1 MAKSLLLVIAVCID
15 SFAAAFGIGS
25 ARIKIPLRSALVISL
40 VGSLFLSLSAAFA
53 GVLRIAVS
61 ERVCTWLSF
70 FLLTGLGIFNLF
82 QNFFKNILSRGAKK
96 GNPAMM
102 FFDGASADT
111 DGSKSI
117 SVKEALV
124 LSAALS
130 ADSVV
135 TGIGAGLDSINLPAL
150 SVFALVLGFISIV
163 GGEAIGRKIVS
174 TLDLNLGWLCGSI
187 LIILAF
193 LSLA

>member
-1 MAKSLLLVIAVCID
+1 MLKSLLLVIAVCID
-15 SFAAAFGIGS
+15 SFAAAIGIGS
-25 ARIKIPLRSALVISL
+25 AGIRIPIRSALVISV

-53 GVLRIAVS
+53 SVLRLAVS
-61 ERVCTWLSF
+61 EKVCTRLSF
-70 FLLTGLGIFNLF
+70 FLLMGLGIFNLF
-82 QNFFKNILSRGAKK
+82 QNFFRNILSRSAKK

-130 ADSVV
+130 ADSLV
-135 TGIGAGLDSINLPAL
+135 TGIGAGLDSISLPAL
-150 SVFALVLGFISIV
+150 SIFAFGLGFASIFC
-163 GGEAIGRKIVS
+163 GEKIGRKIVS
-174 TLDLNLGWLCGSI
+174 SFKLNLGWLCGTI
-187 LIILAF
+187 LIILAV
-193 LSLA
+193 LTLV

>member
-1 MAKSLLLVIAVCID
+1 MVRSLLLVIAVCID
-15 SFAAAFGIGS
+15 SFAAAVGIGS
-25 ARIKIPLRSALVISL
+25 ARIKIPIRSALVVSL

-53 GVLRIAVS
+53 GVLRLVVS
-61 ERVCTWLSF
+61 EKACTWLSF
-70 FLLTGLGIFNLF
+70 FLLMGLGVFNLF
-82 QNFFKNILSRGAKK
+82 QNFFKNIISRGAKK

-150 SVFALVLGFISIV
+150 SIFAFGLGFISIA

-174 TLDLNLGWLCGSI
+174 ALDLNLGWLCGSI

-193 LSLA
+193 LTLA

>member
-53 GVLRIAVS
+53 GVLRLVVS
-61 ERVCTWLSF
+61 EMACTWISF

-82 QNFFKNILSRGAKK
+82 QNFFRNILSRGAKK

-150 SVFALVLGFISIV
+150 SVFAFGLGFISIV

>member
-1 MAKSLLLVIAVCID
+1 MVRSLLLVIAVCID
-15 SFAAAFGIGS
+15 SFAAAVGIGS
-25 ARIKIPLRSALVISL
+25 ARIKIPIRSALVVSL

-53 GVLRIAVS
+53 GVLRLVVS
-61 ERVCTWLSF
+61 EKACTWLSF
-70 FLLTGLGIFNLF
+70 FLLMGLGVFNLF
-82 QNFFKNILSRGAKK
+82 QNFFKNIISRGTKK

-135 TGIGAGLDSINLPAL
+135 TGIGAGLDIINLPAL
-150 SVFALVLGFISIV
+150 SIFAFGLGFISIA

-174 TLDLNLGWLCGSI
+174 ALDLNLGWLCGSI

-193 LSLA
+193 LTLA